1 MFVVVVL
8 AVLSSCYAA
17 TDSNGSNERD
27 FYIILEGLGPT
38 GGSSMN
44 SPDTLWARTL
54 VWQDYLGVSS
64 QWDTTL
70 EAIKEVRNKLN
81 WSVYTTVVGSK
92 ARQKRR

>member
-1 MFVVVVL
+1 MLTAAGTMFVVVVL

-54 VWQDYLGVSS
+54 VWGDDGEGGGGL
-64 QWDTTL
+64 
-70 EAIKEVRNKLN
+70 
-81 WSVYTTVVGSK
+81 
-92 ARQKRR
+92 RRCLAQPQCQSLLFET